1 MNVPAMLAALSLR
14 RRPAGGGGV
23 VPVAGPEPVACPEV
37 GSGTGQLVFYADQ
50 VFTSAYSA
58 VPDWSGTLGAED
70 AFGAPDSIGWL
81 WVATDGFQSGVMSG
95 IRFQAEP
102 GWLACPNMTITG
114 GNMEAFYFD
123 AVDATVAAGMVD
135 NALTDGAFGTPTAV
149 SGAGS
154 IGLTFNAAQAA
165 GLLDGSYQSFII
177 FDPSSETAQIS
188 WDAVRWTI
196 NYTA

>member
-1 MNVPAMLAALSLR
+1 MVFPIE
-14 RRPAGGGGV
+14 RPAGGGGV
-23 VPVAGPEPVACPEV
+23 VPVPGPEPVACPEV
-37 GSGTGQLVFYADQ
+37 GSGPGQLVFHADQ
-50 VFTSAYSA
+50 VFTSAFSL

-81 WVATDGFQSGVMSG
+81 WVATDGFQAGVMSG

-114 GNMEAFYFD
+114 GTMDAFYFD
-123 AVDATVAAGMVD
+123 AVDATANTMVFD
-135 NALTDGAFGTPTAV
+135 DALTDGAFGTPTAV

-165 GLLDGSYQSFII
+165 GLLDGSYQSCII

-188 WDAVRWTI
+188 WDAVQWTI
-196 NYTA
+196 DYTA